1 MRRKRRRG
9 ESGKRVC
16 RDLAPGPGPTHLSQR
31 RSGNSAS
38 INAGPTLLL
47 PRKTQ
52 AAPKSTLGP
61 STTTEPYLVPNVP
74 GVKFTSILTVGDNI
88 DGYRMVGI
96 PDGLGA

>member
-1 MRRKRRRG
+1 
-9 ESGKRVC
+9 
-16 RDLAPGPGPTHLSQR
+16 
-31 RSGNSAS
+31 
-38 INAGPTLLL
+38 LL